1 MFFSAFLYF
10 PSRKGPFWF
19 LALPRIM
26 SHSRTGLGS
35 SGWGGGG
42 YPVAGPLLA
51 NGIIQVCLEFRGGN
65 AIYWY

>member
-1 MFFSAFLYF
+1 MFFSTLLCF

-19 LALPRIM
+19 LALARIM
-26 SHSRTGLGS
+26 SHARTGLGS
-35 SGWGGGG
+35 SGWCGGG
-42 YPVAGPLLA
+42 YPVAGPVLA